1 MKFLIKTSAIG
12 VSDTKSVPSG
22 TYETDDKQEIERLQ
36 AIAKRFPDD
45 LEVVKESKPTPPPK
59 QNPPA
64 DDPEDDKTPP
74 VKDPAPTKS
83 GSKSKK

>member
-36 AIAKRFPDD
+36 AIAKSFPADI
-45 LEVVKESKPTPPPK
+45 EVVKDSKPTPPPK
-59 QNPPA
+59 QDPPA
-64 DDPEDDKTPP
+64 KN
-74 VKDPAPTKS
+74 PAPAKS